1 MTKIPDLTNYTTPA
15 ANDLLVIEDVANA
28 TSKKVTVTNLL
39 NAVDLEPGTW
49 KNPYCF
55 KAYNS
60 VTTSLTDNTSVK
72 VLFQTEVYDYGN
84 DFASS
89 TYTAPVAGVYSFSA
103 CVAHASA
110 SASPVFAQTR
120 LHKNGSVVAYGDT
133 ILGNTT
139 VSGTWSVNCDLLL
152 AANDTIEI
160 WHIQDSGGVETT
172 STGEAVTWFSGH
184 LVHAV

>member
-89 TYTAPVAGVYSFSA
+89 TYT
-103 CVAHASA
+103 
-110 SASPVFAQTR
+110 TR